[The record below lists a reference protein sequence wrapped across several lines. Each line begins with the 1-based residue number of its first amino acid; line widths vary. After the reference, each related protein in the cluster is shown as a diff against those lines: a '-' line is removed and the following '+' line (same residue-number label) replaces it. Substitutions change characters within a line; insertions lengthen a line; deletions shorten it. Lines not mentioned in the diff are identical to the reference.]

1 MRYFSTRLIGL
12 TLLAVSTNVHPYID
26 TLVCPLDQFNGT
38 FQVIAEGTVEKVDAG
53 RKIAI
58 IKVGQILKGKTD
70 ITHIRVNVGAAPD
83 WHPEAVMPHLVPGAP
98 VLLWYYW
105 GDGPKAAIYINRF
118 FMETYR
124 NQDGAPPEPGKVWW
138 HFTSVAT
145 LFNRTYCG
153 SVVELA
159 QLLPALIAGKKGP
172 APDQKRPPIT
182 RESLAALPIW
192 GKAVEASKLPLP
204 FRARRSAAN
213 DKPREPDAAGGVVPG
228 LGYLLYEGTLQ
239 ALPDFTK
246 LTPVKSGV
254 AKSIDLTVRERD
266 AGYALR
272 FLGYLEVP
280 KDGVYTFTLVSN
292 DGATLSIG
300 ETQVVNND
308 HFKSVIESSGEIALK
323 AGKHALTVG
332 YFQHSGFQVLEAAWE
347 GPDLPRQAIPASAL
361 FRRSTP

>member
-1 MRYFSTRLIGL
+1 MRYLSARLIGL
-12 TLLAVSTNVHPYID
+12 SLLAASTYAHPYID

-53 RKIAI
+53 RKIGI
-58 IKVGQILKGKTD
+58 IKVGKILKGKTD

-83 WHPEAVMPHLVPGAP
+83 WHPDAAMPHLVPGAP

-138 HFTSVAT
+138 HFSAVAT
-145 LFNRTYCG
+145 LFNRTYSG
-153 SVVELA
+153 SAEELA
-159 QLLPALIAGKKGP
+159 QLLPSLIAGRKGP

-182 RESLAALPIW
+182 RESLAALPVW
-192 GKAVEASKLPLP
+192 GKPVDPSKLPLP
-204 FRARRSAAN
+204 FRPRRSAAN
-213 DKPREPDAAGGVVPG
+213 DKPREPDPAGAVLPG
-228 LGYLLYEGTLQ
+228 LSFRLYEGTHQ
-239 ALPDFTK
+239 ALPDFAK

-254 AKSIDLTVRERD
+254 AKSIDLAVRERE

-272 FLGYLEVP
+272 FSGFLEVP

-292 DGATLSIG
+292 DGAALSIG
-300 ETQVVNND
+300 ETEVVNND
-308 HFKSVIESSGEIALK
+308 HFKSVIEGSGEIALK

-332 YFQHSGFQVLEAAWE
+332 YFQHSGFQVLEASWE
-347 GPDLPRQAIPASAL
+347 APGLSRQAIPATAL